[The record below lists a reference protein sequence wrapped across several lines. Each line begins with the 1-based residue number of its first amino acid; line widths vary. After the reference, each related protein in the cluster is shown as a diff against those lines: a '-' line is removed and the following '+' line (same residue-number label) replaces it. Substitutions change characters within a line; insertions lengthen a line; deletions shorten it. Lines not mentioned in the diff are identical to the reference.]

1 MRKNEAFGN
10 AREQEVG
17 PKFDGVLLIDD
28 DEITN
33 FINKD
38 VLSNLNLSNCIK
50 ATTNIDD
57 ALSYIRS
64 CFKSVKPFQ
73 SLLII
78 LDLVMPERNGFEFL
92 DELNAQ
98 TGILKDKI
106 DIVVLTNSLDQIN
119 KEKAE
124 GYNILD
130 YIQKPLTHNKLRQ
143 ALGKKIK

>member
-10 AREQEVG
+10 AREQEIAH
-17 PKFDGVLLIDD
+17 KFDGILLIDD

-38 VLSNLNLSNCIK
+38 VLSNLNLSNCIE

-57 ALSYIRS
+57 ALSHIRS
-64 CFKSVKPFQ
+64 CFKSDKTFQ

-78 LDLVMPERNGFEFL
+78 LDLIMPERDGFELL
-92 DELNAQ
+92 DELNSQ
-98 TGILKDKI
+98 TGISKDKI

-130 YIQKPLTHNKLRQ
+130 YVQKPLTHHKLQQ